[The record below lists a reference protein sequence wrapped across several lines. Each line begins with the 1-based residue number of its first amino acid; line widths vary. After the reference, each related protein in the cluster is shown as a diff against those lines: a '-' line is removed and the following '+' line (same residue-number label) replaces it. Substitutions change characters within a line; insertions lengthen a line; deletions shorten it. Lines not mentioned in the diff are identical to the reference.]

1 MKIEKIRNISTNR
14 WIQVG
19 TKSYYSALK
28 SGQLDLTTCSVD
40 LFCNTIFTS
49 NSKEPKEPKEHLQN
63 TLQDVLNT
71 LIQLNFDEFQ
81 ESHVDLIF
89 FTLTDVT
96 ATRRHLKQLCCT
108 PSFVAFVDR
117 IIQKFGIRKS
127 IEYALTNFRTKNI
140 GYRNVYDHPCFTIES
155 TEFY

>member
-19 TKSYYSALK
+19 TKSYYSALE

-49 NSKEPKEPKEHLQN
+49 TSKEPKELLQN

-71 LIQLNFDEFQ
+71 MIQLNFDEFQ

-96 ATRRHLKQLCCT
+96 ATRRHLKQICCT
-108 PSFVAFVDR
+108 PSFVAFVGR
-117 IIQKFGIRKS
+117 IIQKFGLRKS